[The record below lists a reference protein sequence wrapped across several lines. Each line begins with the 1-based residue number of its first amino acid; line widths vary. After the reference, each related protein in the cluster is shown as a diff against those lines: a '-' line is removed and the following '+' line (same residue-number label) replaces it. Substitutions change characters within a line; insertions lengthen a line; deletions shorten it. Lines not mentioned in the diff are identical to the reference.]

1 MTCLTSAEKCCR
13 LFVTRCTLAPKPGLI
28 PKCLNALL
36 SPARYPPGWEIRV
49 TPKGGTART
58 WDDPRLSS
66 PSTLHDFIIS
76 GANLRC
82 TRRNVYVASKS
93 GEVTSLK
100 IVSPRLCKKFQKS
113 RNVDSCSRLIANQVI
128 WTPLSTRLPNHP
140 TLPGRLATYSR
151 ATYHILYWNIHPR
164 SNQPGTS
171 HIHRPAHWALY
182 HQFLQDDPR
191 RDQWKASKPSCIAGS
206 HGSRVIPPHASTP
219 VYSVDTGKPI
229 EENKKEHLYLLVEYR
244 LCKRV
249 HLWLQR
255 NHPIGGI

>member
-100 IVSPRLCKKFQKS
+100 IVSPRLCKKFRKF
-113 RNVDSCSRLIANQVI
+113 RNVDSCSRLIANQMI
-128 WTPLSTRLPNHP
+128 WTPLSTRLPNHS
-140 TLPGRLATYSR
+140 TLTLAS
-151 ATYHILYWNIHPR
+151 HIELIIF
-164 SNQPGTS
+164 SIGTS